1 MFSAT
6 RAERKSE
13 RELIRSYRK
22 LIEELLPVL
31 TPENHSLVVRIAE
44 LADTIRG
51 YGHVKDENKR
61 KYDQELAVLLAS
73 FDAVKVAKAA

>member
-1 MFSAT
+1 MLN
-6 RAERKSE
+6 AENQA
-13 RELIRSYRK
+13 LI
-22 LIEELLPVL
+22 
-31 TPENHSLVVRIAE
+31 VRIAG

-61 KYDQELAVLLAS
+61 KYDEELAKLLAS